1 MPARKTPPTTA
12 LRRAYFQDM
21 KSPVHVDITRARAV
35 APKNTFIGSGLG
47 AGDAGAGAGDFGG
60 SDLGASGFV
69 PLAFTLAGGGALRGG
84 R

>member
-1 MPARKTPPTTA
+1 MPARKIPPTTA

-21 KSPVHVDITRARAV
+21 KSPVHVDIIRARAV

-47 AGDAGAGAGDFGG
+47 TSNAGARAGDFGG
-60 SDLGASGFV
+60 SDLDGSGFGPSV
-69 PLAFTLAGGGALRGG
+69 FALAGGAALSGG